1 MTLGIA
7 GLITAYVLIAV
18 LLLSINLYSN
28 WSWKVKAGAIII
40 TTAFFIISYMSFP
53 PLLGWPTTQQPPE
66 RFKLIA
72 VHVKQPDKVSGD
84 EGAIYLWVTQID
96 DLTAYGPP
104 RAYKLPY
111 TDLLHEAVI
120 KASAKLKKDIPQLGE
135 MLEEGSMKAD
145 TEDTTRAGV
154 NTVPVEFYDLP
165 DPLFPEKQ

>member
-1 MTLGIA
+1 MTLGIS
-7 GLITAYVLIAV
+7 GLITAYVLIAI

-28 WSWKVKAGAIII
+28 WSWMVKAGTIVI
-40 TTAFFIISYMSFP
+40 TTVFFVISYMSFP

-72 VHVKQPDKVSGD
+72 AQVQQPDKVAGD
-84 EGAIYLWVTQID
+84 EGAIYLWVTRIE

-111 TDLLHEAVI
+111 SDLLHEVVI
-120 KASAKLKKDIPQLGE
+120 KANAKLKKDIPQLGE

-145 TEDTTRAGV
+145 MEDSRRAGV
-154 NTVPVEFYDLP
+154 DSIPVEFYDLP
-165 DPLFPEKQ
+165 DPLFPEK